1 MTEIFDRRGAEIDK
15 VGPRRNAVEQQ
26 RKHVIAGGGTTCF
39 SHRGRPAMLS

>member
-26 RKHVIAGGGTTCF
+26 RKHVIAGGEPHVSLIGGDQRC
-39 SHRGRPAMLS
+39 